1 MKKHGDIS
9 SRSEITEQVERKT
22 REMEE
27 KETDLDKIASDVET
41 VRETL
46 DNLDLGGT
54 HECAEELMS
63 AFNETEGVTVEEFD
77 SEDESLEQIQ
87 DESQEHEEKVEGH
100 RDSSESDL
108 GKVSDASSRIELK
121 VAQNELVKAKEAALR
136 DIEFL
141 AEQIDQ
147 AREAR
152 EKSDEIQSQLRARV
166 QSNG

>member
-1 MKKHGDIS
+1 MKRHGDVS
-9 SRSEITEQVERKT
+9 SRSEITEQVERT
-22 REMEE
+22 TSEMDE
-27 KETDLDKIASDVET
+27 KEADLDKIASDVET

-46 DNLDLGGT
+46 DNLDLEGT
-54 HECAEELMS
+54 QECAEELET
-63 AFNETEGVTVEEFD
+63 AFNETEDVTVEEFD

-87 DESQEHEEKVEGH
+87 DESQEHEGKIEGH